1 MINDNQVPRYHNNTL
16 GVLAGMLIGSL
27 AGALTML
34 LLAPQSGEETRLQI
48 REKAIELRD
57 RTNVLVEDTMAQVR
71 SSTNKITVVGREK
84 MNELK
89 QQGQGLAI
97 EQLDHVSDAA
107 QAGKKAIQNS

>member
-1 MINDNQVPRYHNNTL
+1 
-16 GVLAGMLIGSL
+16 
-27 AGALTML
+27 
-34 LLAPQSGEETRLQI
+34 
-48 REKAIELRD
+48 
-57 RTNVLVEDTMAQVR
+57 MAQVR

>member
-48 REKAIELRD
+48 HEK
-57 RTNVLVEDTMAQVR
+57 
-71 SSTNKITVVGREK
+71 S
-84 MNELK
+84 
-89 QQGQGLAI
+89 
-97 EQLDHVSDAA
+97 H
-107 QAGKKAIQNS
+107 

>member
-16 GVLAGMLIGSL
+16 DVLAGMLIGSL